1 MRSKLLKPL
10 LWAGVFLLGGQ
21 AAAASHPMDPLTA
34 DEMLGAANL
43 LLQGRAAQP
52 GAVFQSIELRE
63 PSKQEVL
70 SARRGAAA
78 AHRMAT
84 VFYRQNK
91 RSFKT
96 TVDLSAGTFTPP
108 VLIPRTEGQLGLTI
122 TEVSDFS
129 FVFQDP
135 AFLAALAL
143 RGIASA
149 AQLQKVFVTPLTPG
163 SARRRCRAA

>member
-1 MRSKLLKPL
+1 MRSMRLGHLLRAGL
-10 LWAGVFLLGGQ
+10 LTL
-21 AAAASHPMDPLTA
+21 AATAASAAVTHPMDPLTA
-34 DEMLGAANL
+34 DEMLAAANL
-43 LLQGRAAQP
+43 LLQGGAARP

-63 PSKQEVL
+63 PGKHEVL
-70 SARRGAAA
+70 NARRGAAA

-96 TVDLSAGTFTPP
+96 IVNLSAGTFTPP
-108 VLIPRTEGQLGLTI
+108 VLIPRSEGQLGLTI

-129 FVFQDP
+129 FAFQDP

-143 RGIASA
+143 RGITSA

-163 SARRRCRAA
+163 SFGLP